1 MIKEIKE
8 KIKTWSTSKKALV
21 IAVSSGMVYGICV
34 FIANLNEH
42 QIDSTLTQEFYAF
55 VRWIVTASGVIGTAK
70 VVTGPARSGAG
81 LGEAEMEEEEEEE
94 EDDE

>member
-1 MIKEIKE
+1 MIRKIRE
-8 KIKTWSTSKKALV
+8 KIKAWSTGKKSLV
-21 IAVSSGMVYGICV
+21 IAVSAGMVYGVCV

-55 VRWIVTASGVIGTAK
+55 VSWIVAASGTIGAVK
-70 VVTGPARSGAG
+70 VVKGSGSSGA
-81 LGEAEMEEEEEEE
+81 EASEDIEE

>member
-1 MIKEIKE
+1 MIRKIKE
-8 KIKTWSTSKKALV
+8 KIKAWSTGKKALV
-21 IAVSSGMVYGICV
+21 IAVSAGMIYGICV

-55 VRWIVTASGVIGTAK
+55 VRWIVAASGAIGAVK
-70 VVTGPARSGAG
+70 VVTGSTGSGT
-81 LGEAEMEEEEEEE
+81 EASENIEE

>member
-1 MIKEIKE
+1 MIKKLKE
-8 KIKTWSTSKKALV
+8 KIKAWSTGKKSLV
-21 IAVSSGMVYGICV
+21 IAVSAGMGYGICV

-55 VRWIVTASGVIGTAK
+55 VRWIVAASGAIGAVK
-70 VVTGPARSGAG
+70 VVKGSGSYGA
-81 LGEAEMEEEEEEE
+81 EASEDMEE

>member
-8 KIKTWSTSKKALV
+8 KIKTWSTGKKSLV
-21 IAVSSGMVYGICV
+21 IAVSAGMVYGICV

-55 VRWIVTASGVIGTAK
+55 VRWIVAASGTIGAVK
-70 VVTGPARSGAG
+70 VVKSSGTSGAQVS
-81 LGEAEMEEEEEEE
+81 EDIEE

>member
-1 MIKEIKE
+1 MIKKLKE
-8 KIKTWSTSKKALV
+8 KIKAWSTGKKSLV
-21 IAVSSGMVYGICV
+21 IAVSAGMVYGICV

-55 VRWIVTASGVIGTAK
+55 VRWIVAASGAIGAVK
-70 VVTGPARSGAG
+70 VVKGSSSSGA
-81 LGEAEMEEEEEEE
+81 EASEDIEE

>member
-1 MIKEIKE
+1 MIKKLKE
-8 KIKTWSTSKKALV
+8 KIRAWSTGKKSLV
-21 IAVSSGMVYGICV
+21 IAVSAGMIYGICV

-55 VRWIVTASGVIGTAK
+55 VRWIVAASGAIGAVK
-70 VVTGPARSGAG
+70 VVKGSDSSGA
-81 LGEAEMEEEEEEE
+81 EASEDIEE

>member
-1 MIKEIKE
+1 MIKKLKE
-8 KIKTWSTSKKALV
+8 KIKAWSTGKKSLV
-21 IAVSSGMVYGICV
+21 IAVSAGMIYGICV

-55 VRWIVTASGVIGTAK
+55 VRWIVAASGAIGATKIVKGKA
-70 VVTGPARSGAG
+70 GSGVSVP
-81 LGEAEMEEEEEEE
+81 EDIEE

>member
-1 MIKEIKE
+1 MIKKLKE
-8 KIKTWSTSKKALV
+8 KIRAWSTGKKALV
-21 IAVSSGMVYGICV
+21 IAVSSGMAYGICV

-55 VRWIVTASGVIGTAK
+55 VRWIVAASGAIGAVK
-70 VVTGPARSGAG
+70 VVKGSGSSGA
-81 LGEAEMEEEEEEE
+81 EASEDIEE

>member
-1 MIKEIKE
+1 MINKLKE
-8 KIKTWSTSKKALV
+8 KIKAWSTGKKSLV
-21 IAVSSGMVYGICV
+21 IAVSAGMGYGICV

-55 VRWIVTASGVIGTAK
+55 VRWIVAASGAIGAVK
-70 VVTGPARSGAG
+70 VVKGSGSSG
-81 LGEAEMEEEEEEE
+81 TEASEDIEE

>member
-1 MIKEIKE
+1 MIKKLKE
-8 KIKTWSTSKKALV
+8 KIKAWSTGKKSLV
-21 IAVSSGMVYGICV
+21 IAVSAGMIYGICV

-55 VRWIVTASGVIGTAK
+55 VRWIVAASGAIGAVK
-70 VVTGPARSGAG
+70 VVKGSGSSVA
-81 LGEAEMEEEEEEE
+81 EASEDLEE

>member
-1 MIKEIKE
+1 MIRKIRE
-8 KIKTWSTSKKALV
+8 KIKTWSTGKKALV
-21 IAVSSGMVYGICV
+21 IAVSSGMAYGICV

-55 VRWIVTASGVIGTAK
+55 VRWIVAASGVIGTAK

-81 LGEAEMEEEEEEE
+81 LGETEIEEEEEE

>member
-1 MIKEIKE
+1 MIKKLKE
-8 KIKTWSTSKKALV
+8 KIKAWSTGKKALV
-21 IAVSSGMVYGICV
+21 IAVSAGMAYGISV

-55 VRWIVTASGVIGTAK
+55 VRWIVAASGAIGATRIVKGNA
-70 VVTGPARSGAG
+70 GSGVSVPEDIG
-81 LGEAEMEEEEEEE
+81 E

>member
-1 MIKEIKE
+1 MIRKIRE
-8 KIKTWSTSKKALV
+8 KIKAWSTGKKSLV
-21 IAVSSGMVYGICV
+21 IAVSAGMVYGVCV

-55 VRWIVTASGVIGTAK
+55 VRWIVAASGTIGAVT
-70 VVTGPARSGAG
+70 VVKGSGSSGA
-81 LGEAEMEEEEEEE
+81 EASEDIEE

>member
-1 MIKEIKE
+1 MIKKLKE
-8 KIKTWSTSKKALV
+8 KIKTWSTGKKALV
-21 IAVSSGMVYGICV
+21 IAVSSGMAYGICV

-55 VRWIVTASGVIGTAK
+55 VRWIVAASGTIGAVK
-70 VVTGPARSGAG
+70 VVKGSGSSGA
-81 LGEAEMEEEEEEE
+81 EASEDIEE

>member
-1 MIKEIKE
+1 MIKKLKE
-8 KIKTWSTSKKALV
+8 KIKAWSTGKKSLV
-21 IAVSSGMVYGICV
+21 IAVSSGMLYGICV

-55 VRWIVTASGVIGTAK
+55 VRWIVAASGTIGAVK
-70 VVTGPARSGAG
+70 VVKGSAGPGT
-81 LGEAEMEEEEEEE
+81 EASEDIEE

>member
-1 MIKEIKE
+1 MIKKLKE
-8 KIKTWSTSKKALV
+8 KIKIWSTGKKALV
-21 IAVSSGMVYGICV
+21 IAVSSGMAYGICV

-55 VRWIVTASGVIGTAK
+55 VRWIVAASGTIGAVK
-70 VVTGPARSGAG
+70 VVKGSAGPGT
-81 LGEAEMEEEEEEE
+81 EASEDIEE

>member
-1 MIKEIKE
+1 MTKKLKE
-8 KIKTWSTSKKALV
+8 KIRAWSTGKKALV
-21 IAVSSGMVYGICV
+21 IAVSSGMAYGICV

-55 VRWIVTASGVIGTAK
+55 VRWIVAASGVIGTAK

-81 LGEAEMEEEEEEE
+81 LGEIEIEEEEEE